1 MAEGWSGELEPA
13 NLAETYTPS
22 SKRIPRPGLVVRLVA
37 WVVSVIW
44 RHFGALPP
52 DTVAALT
59 SIAEA
64 RGRAELYRQ
73 QNPAGLQTLRQVA
86 LVQSTEASN
95 AIENIHAP
103 LARIEALVAEKT
115 TPQTRSEQE
124 IAGYRDVLAT
134 IHANGADIPF
144 EPRYVQQLHRYL
156 HRYVGDRDAGQWKKI
171 DNEVEERLPDGTRV
185 VRFKPVAA
193 VLTPRA
199 MGDLH
204 SKFRRALDAGPY
216 SPLLL
221 CAAYVLDFT
230 VIHPFRDGNGRMSR
244 LITLWMLYIVGHNV
258 GRYTSIEKLID
269 SSRETYYE
277 ALGRSTGGWHESE
290 HDLAPWTSYFL
301 GVLLAAYKEFEGRAG
316 ALAGRGSKRALI
328 TSFIDSLLVDEFTI
342 ADVRQAAP
350 GVSDG
355 YINRVLGELKNQGR
369 IKPLGTGRSARWRR
383 LSRG

>member
-1 MAEGWSGELEPA
+1 MGSFDD
-13 NLAETYTPS
+13 LA
-22 SKRIPRPGLVVRLVA
+22 
-37 WVVSVIW
+37 

-64 RGRAELYRQ
+64 KGRAELYRQ
-73 QNPAGLQTLRQVA
+73 QNPTGLETLRKVA

-95 AIENIHAP
+95 AIENIRAP

-134 IHANGADIPF
+134 IHSNGADIPF
-144 EPRYVQQLHRYL
+144 EPRYVQQLHSYL
-156 HRYVGDRDAGQWKKI
+156 HRYVGDRDAGQWKRI
-171 DNEVEERLPDGTRV
+171 DNEVEERLPDGTRI

-193 VLTPRA
+193 FLTPKA
-199 MGDLH
+199 MDDLH
-204 SKFRRALDAGPY
+204 SEFRRALDSGPY
-216 SPLLL
+216 SSLLL

-244 LITLWMLYIVGHNV
+244 LITLWLLYIVGHDV
-258 GRYTSIEKLID
+258 GRYISIEKLID
-269 SSRETYYE
+269 ASRETYYE
-277 ALGRSTGGWHESE
+277 ALGSSTRGWHQGE
-290 HDLAPWTSYFL
+290 HSLEPWTSYFL
-301 GVLLAAYKEFEGRAG
+301 GILLAAYKEFESRTG
-316 ALAGRGSKRALI
+316 ALAGRGPKRALI
-328 TSFIDSLLVDEFTI
+328 TSFIDSLMVDEFTI

-355 YINRVLGELKNQGR
+355 YINRVLSQLKDEDR
-369 IKPLGTGRSARWRR
+369 IKSLGTGRSARWRR
-383 LSRG
+383 LSRD

>member
-1 MAEGWSGELEPA
+1 MSSFRDLE
-13 NLAETYTPS
+13 
-22 SKRIPRPGLVVRLVA
+22 
-37 WVVSVIW
+37 

-52 DTVAALT
+52 DTVTALT

-64 RGRAELYRQ
+64 KGRAELYRQ
-73 QNPAGLQTLRQVA
+73 QNPTGLETLRKVA
-86 LVQSTEASN
+86 LIQSTEASN
-95 AIENIHAP
+95 AIENIRAP
-103 LARIEALVAEKT
+103 IARIEELVAEKT

-134 IHANGADIPF
+134 IHANGVDIPF
-144 EPRYVQQLHRYL
+144 EPRYVQQLHGYL
-156 HRYVGDRDAGQWKKI
+156 HRYVGDRDAGRWKKI

-185 VRFKPVAA
+185 VRFKPMSAF
-193 VLTPRA
+193 LTPKA
-199 MGDLH
+199 MDDLH
-204 SKFRRALDAGPY
+204 SEFRRALDTSPY

-221 CAAYVLDFT
+221 CAAYALDFT

-244 LITLWMLYIVGHNV
+244 LITLWLLYMVGHDV
-258 GRYTSIEKLID
+258 GRYISIEKLID
-269 SSRETYYE
+269 ASRETYYE

-290 HDLAPWTSYFL
+290 HDLRPWTSYFL
-301 GVLLAAYKEFEGRAG
+301 GVLLAAYKEFESRTG

-328 TSFIDSLLVDEFTI
+328 TSFIDSLMLDEFTI

-355 YINRVLGELKNQGR
+355 YINRVLADLKNQGA

-383 LSRG
+383 LGKE